1 MTVDGNSGGIQMPKH
16 RCLVPFYGPEVII
29 QDEESKKE
37 YEVVG
42 RFPLVGPWWAVNVK
56 VKKMGSK
63 YFVQGYPSYFLRTD
77 IEENN
82 QQVFSLFLKECDVP
96 DFFKQE
102 FFTWL
107 PRQPTLSFRKL
118 EEKLKQFQVSYLE
131 KGKKQGDTKNFDIFQ
146 YVLKSF
152 AGKAVLVAMNFP
164 MIMEFLPVLLPR
176 HFCCLLEEACWQK
189 ETENNS
195 DADVEKERFQD
206 DILTKLND
214 ILKNEPWKLGFSKI
228 TYRELN
234 LSYCEAT
241 WAAFCQCKH
250 LLWKIPELQKNALI
264 LYDRLKKQCREMGHT
279 YEDQDELT
287 RFVSKDMSIEHAWQS
302 LEFLKD
308 QHIVIR
314 EKKMVF
320 LPHLYNSE
328 KDIAMYIGDLLSN
341 HSWKLDVDVRQ
352 ILNVNVSETS
362 REIVD
367 IKMNVTQ
374 VHEMEYPKE
383 NSPENHDCE
392 NSFLKKQVESTSGTR
407 SKAEVDLDQV
417 TAMEKICSNPVT
429 IISGK
434 GGCGKSTIV
443 SCLFCHLK
451 QMEKEVEAA
460 SKDFEGDLD
469 ASEEW
474 NTFSHHWESENTC
487 TKNLLNVLFTAPTGR
502 AASLL
507 SEKTRFPAYTLHQI
521 IYSFKSWKQSQQG
534 LPWKFS
540 TVTIL
545 VVDEGSLVSVHILSL
560 VLKLLCEHAQ
570 LAKLIILGDTRQLPS
585 IDPGNMLADVFEGLK
600 SKGLSVELR
609 TNHRAESQLIVDN
622 ATRIS
627 HRKLPE
633 FDEVLKVSGWNEELT
648 MPSPEKKFIFIA
660 LPSGG
665 GCDNLQTAIKTLLKK
680 GPGLQDARQSQFIAF
695 RRKQRIDISGQS
707 WILQEPVLWCLVT
720 VQSSLE
726 GKEEDSTAWR
736 NPQNTNAP
744 VSGRCLHPGYLEAQ
758 YQSFK
763 KEEVRYL
770 QTAIKTLLKK
780 GPGLQDARQ
789 SQFIAFRR
797 QDCDLINELCCQHYS
812 NHLTRVVLS
821 VLNIF
826 KVFNLAQICCM
837 RNIYLKD
844 LLPSRGFSQDPDR
857 NECKS
862 GNPPLAAET
871 IEEGKRLCNGD
882 IFFIADDVEIN
893 KQRLLTISST
903 YGSTFTVVYKAL
915 KKLCHIKHAWA
926 RTIHTFQGSEE
937 KTVVYVVGNPGRQHW
952 QHVYTAVTRG
962 RCRVY
967 VIAEEMHLKKA
978 VTNKNIPRKT
988 RLQKY
993 LRETIAEINN
1003 HPKQTSP
1010 LKKSWQNQEL
1020 ETQSVSVNQ
1029 DAPDPS
1035 EPVTDSIKQEGSVV
1049 LNEEQ
1054 TSNSQQISP
1063 YKRQRSLT
1071 ANLGDVMKTSLTNER
1086 DSPLVSSRL
1095 KNLTLEHVTPRKLF
1109 KS

>member
-1 MTVDGNSGGIQMPKH
+1 ASADGRGAPVTELRGTLLLPPPLSPQPGAEAEEDEEEEPEEES
-16 RCLVPFYGPEVII
+16 PFADMALLAASDGEAEQAAALPPRRAVII
-29 QDEESKKE
+29 QDEETKE
-37 YEVVG
+37 KYDVVG
-42 RFPLVGPWWAVNVK
+42 RFPIVAPWWTVHVK
-56 VKKMGSK
+56 VKKTGSK
-63 YFVQGYPSYFLRTD
+63 YFVQGFPSYFLRTN

-82 QQVFSLFLKECDVP
+82 QQVFSLFLKECGVP
-96 DFFKQE
+96 DGFKQE

-107 PRQPTLSFRKL
+107 PGQPLLSFAKL
-118 EEKLKQFQVSYLE
+118 EEKLKQFQVSYSA
-131 KGKKQGDTKNFDIFQ
+131 KKQGNTKNFDIFQ

-152 AGKAVLVAMNFP
+152 AGKAVLVAMHFP
-164 MIMEFLPVLLPR
+164 KIMEYLPVLLPR
-176 HFCCLLEEACWQK
+176 HFCCLLEKVCWRK
-189 ETENNS
+189 EPES
-195 DADVEKERFQD
+195 DDDARVEEEHCQD
-206 DILTKLND
+206 DVLRKLDEILN
-214 ILKNEPWKLGFSKI
+214 NEPWKLGFSKI

-241 WAAFCQCKH
+241 WAAFRQCSH
-250 LLWKIPELQKNALI
+250 LLPRIPELQRNALI
-264 LYDRLKKQCREMGHT
+264 LYDRLKKQCTEMGHT

-287 RFVSKDMSIEHAWQS
+287 HFVSRDMSIENAWQS

-314 EKKMVF
+314 KRKMVF

-328 KDIAMYIGDLLSN
+328 KNIATCIGGLLSN
-341 HSWKLDVDVRQ
+341 HSWQLDVDVRQ
-352 ILNVNVSETS
+352 ILNISEIS

-367 IKMNVTQ
+367 MKMNVTQ
-374 VHEMEYPKE
+374 AQEMDCVKE
-383 NSPENHDCE
+383 NDPESHDCE
-392 NSFLKKQVESTSGTR
+392 NSFLKKEVESTFGSQ
-407 SKAEVDLDQV
+407 SKGEVDLDQV
-417 TAMEKICSNPVT
+417 TAMEKICANPVT

-443 SCLFCHLK
+443 SYLFRHLK
-451 QMEKEVEAA
+451 QMEKEMEEVEAA

-474 NTFSHHWESENTC
+474 NTFNHHWESENTC
-487 TKNLLNVLFTAPTGR
+487 TKNLFNVLFTAPTGR

-521 IYSFKSWKQSQQG
+521 IYSFKSWKSSQSQQE

-545 VVDEGSLVSVHILSL
+545 VVDEGSLVSVQILSL

-585 IDPGNMLADVFEGLK
+585 IDPGNVLADIFEGLK

-633 FDEVLKVSGWNEELT
+633 FDEVLKVSDWNGEQP

-665 GCDNLQTAIKTLLKK
+665 SCDNLQNAIKTLL
-680 GPGLQDARQSQFIAF
+680 
-695 RRKQRIDISGQS
+695 
-707 WILQEPVLWCLVT
+707 T
-720 VQSSLE
+720 
-726 GKEEDSTAWR
+726 
-736 NPQNTNAP
+736 
-744 VSGRCLHPGYLEAQ
+744 
-758 YQSFK
+758 
-763 KEEVRYL
+763 
-770 QTAIKTLLKK
+770 K

-812 NHLTRVVLS
+812 NHLTRDHKRRL
-821 VLNIF
+821 LF
-826 KVFNLAQICCM
+826 QTDDKICCM
-837 RNIYLKD
+837 RNTYLKD
-844 LLPSRGFSQDPDR
+844 LLPGHVFSKDPER
-857 NECKS
+857 QECENGKLS
-862 GNPPLAAET
+862 LA
-871 IEEGKRLCNGD
+871 EEGKRLCNGD
-882 IFFIADDVEIN
+882 IFFITDDVEVN

-903 YGSTFTVVYKAL
+903 YGSTYTVVYKAL

-967 VIAEEMHLKKA
+967 VIAEEMHLKRA
-978 VTNKNIPRKT
+978 VTNKSRPRKT
-988 RLQKY
+988 QLQKF
-993 LRETIAEINN
+993 LRETIAEINY
-1003 HPKQTSP
+1003 PVKQTSLP
-1010 LKKSWQNQEL
+1010 LKESGEV
-1020 ETQSVSVNQ
+1020 ETQSVAVTQS
-1029 DAPDPS
+1029 APDLS
-1035 EPVTDSIKQEGSVV
+1035 EPVADSVKQEGSGVP
-1049 LNEEQ
+1049 NEEM
-1054 TSNSQQISP
+1054 SNALQLSP
-1063 YKRQRSLT
+1063 YKRQRSPV
-1071 ANLGDVMKTSLTNER
+1071 ANSRDAAKTSLQDT
-1086 DSPLVSSRL
+1086 PLGSWRL
-1095 KNLTLEHVTPRKLF
+1095 RNLSLEHVTPKKLF
-1109 KS
+1109 KN